1 MRPALAIPMSR
12 DHGSKRGCPLI
23 TLTKLDKQKILVN
36 LENIKYIEQVPDTL
50 IFFTNGESVM
60 VLEDMDQVAKAVA
73 DYHASVI
80 RLAQQSESPSL

>member
-1 MRPALAIPMSR
+1 M
-12 DHGSKRGCPLI
+12 I

-60 VLEDMDQVAKAVA
+60 VMEDMEQVAKAA
-73 DYHASVI
+73 MTYQASVL
-80 RLAQQSESPSL
+80 RLSKEPDQAPL

>member
-1 MRPALAIPMSR
+1 M
-12 DHGSKRGCPLI
+12 I

-60 VLEDMDQVAKAVA
+60 VLEDMDQVAQAAMTYQAGVL
-73 DYHASVI
+73 
-80 RLAQQSESPSL
+80 RLSQEPPPTGL